1 MLEGAC
7 CYVLADAAAQRC
19 VLIDPLPEQLSR
31 LAQVLR
37 CQNYPIAAVLS
48 SSGEAA
54 HGEARALLAAE
65 LPDLLDAAAEID
77 ALGWPLTQSEL
88 DLGARRLRRVL
99 LDGGGQALLLSEGG
113 PAQACC
119 LAFVDPQ
126 QALALAEQIG
136 PQALI
141 APPSDLAQLLASTVA
156 LERGEAVAAPLLQ
169 LSGEQL
175 QRFVDAH
182 PDALLIDVRE
192 PYEQFLS
199 QTPEL
204 AGVAL
209 QAMPLSRFL
218 NAIPG
223 WLAEQQ
229 PLLFFCRSGNRSR
242 QAAQALARLGHGQAW
257 TLAGGLAL
265 LPDAPLVAPAA
276 DPALLV

>member
-1 MLEGAC
+1 M
-7 CYVLADAAAQRC
+7 
-19 VLIDPLPEQLSR
+19 
-31 LAQVLR
+31 
-37 CQNYPIAAVLS
+37 
-48 SSGEAA
+48 
-54 HGEARALLAAE
+54 
-65 LPDLLDAAAEID
+65 
-77 ALGWPLTQSEL
+77 
-88 DLGARRLRRVL
+88 L

-141 APPSDLAQLLASTVA
+141 APPNDLAQLLASTVA

-265 LPDAPLVAPAA
+265 LPDAPIVAPAA